1 MMEKSGQKSLK
12 RKRENVVGLDG
23 SDFQKFA
30 KKKKDKKSSKT
41 SIVEKVT
48 SGTGGVKSV
57 PGTFHHFLRFS
68 VGNFLIQAQIS
79 VPCFM

>member
-57 PGTFHHFLRFS
+57 PVHSITFYDFPW
-68 VGNFLIQAQIS
+68 GIS
-79 VPCFM
+79 SYKPR